1 MKRITGLMQK
11 YFYAVALQL
20 RDTHHKAARL
30 HDGFRKGSTRPT
42 AHLFLN
48 RPRPLHRAAP

>member
-30 HDGFRKGSTRPT
+30 HDGFRKGSTHPT